1 MDQDRTAT
9 ERIAQSIAEVRHH
22 LDDHPEAARY
32 RDSVATATIDA
43 GLRVLVQ
50 GNHGASVF
58 TDMPVGI
65 GGGASAPSPGW
76 LLRAAA
82 ASCVATLISLRAAEQ
97 GVDITGLQVTV
108 DSESDDRGMLGMDD
122 TVPPGPL
129 GVRVMVRVNGS
140 AAGEVT
146 LKELIRWGK
155 EHCPI
160 CDAIGRAVPVELAIQ
175 ID

>member
-1 MDQDRTAT
+1 MDQERTAE
-9 ERIAQSIAEVRHH
+9 ERIAHSIAEAHHH
-22 LDDHPEAARY
+22 LGEHPDAARY
-32 RDSVATATIDA
+32 RDSVATATIGA

-50 GNHGASVF
+50 GDDGASVF
-58 TDMPVGI
+58 TDMPAGV

-82 ASCVATLISLRAAEQ
+82 ASCVATLISMRAAEL
-97 GVDITGLQVTV
+97 GVDLPGLQVTV

-129 GVRVMVRVNGS
+129 AVRVMVRVDRS
-140 AAGEVT
+140 AVGEVT
-146 LKELIRWGK
+146 LREIIRWGK

-160 CDAIGRAVPVELAIQ
+160 CDAIGRAVPVELAIR

>member
-1 MDQDRTAT
+1 MDQERTAR
-9 ERIAQSIAEVRHH
+9 ERIARSIAEARQQ
-22 LDDHPEAARY
+22 LGDHPEAARY

-43 GLRVLVQ
+43 GLRVLVRAD
-50 GNHGASVF
+50 NGASVV
-58 TDMPVGI
+58 TDMPAGVG
-65 GGGASAPSPGW
+65 GDASAPSPGW

-82 ASCVATLISLRAAEQ
+82 ASCVATLISMRAAEL
-97 GVDITGLQVTV
+97 GVDLSGLQVTV

-129 GVRVMVRVNGS
+129 GVRVMVRVDGS
-140 AAGEVT
+140 DAGEAT
-146 LKELIRWGK
+146 LRELIRWGK

-160 CDAIGRAVPVELAIQ
+160 CDAIGRAVPVELEIR